1 MTQLVMDHAIAPGAP
16 PAQSYAWLI
25 DDILVLVPAK
35 HTIPKHTIE
44 LITAIASDVDDFD
57 VASLA
62 IASDVDDFDVPDELS
77 RSPTLETLRSP
88 VRPSVPDVDG
98 EITGALNAASCGR
111 NAPDMIM
118 ISARTAV
125 SYGEAAAKPSGSRES
140 QIAQGRKTKIA
151 QGLTK
156 SLTGALAHIDKDHS
170 YHSIIAAL
178 MLIFG
183 VSLLIST
190 IRVHLDREVPRVFAP
205 ATREPGQRGCLEYLL
220 LHQNEPHLVV
230 ADGIAAP
237 CLL

>member
-1 MTQLVMDHAIAPGAP
+1 VTQLVMDHAIAPGAP

-88 VRPSVPDVDG
+88 VRPSGPDVDG

-140 QIAQGRKTKIA
+140 QIAKGRKTKIA